1 MRKMQFLPRLQ
12 LILEALAEVAGQ
24 PRECPVGL
32 DDQLVEDRVGL
43 KNGAETCLYEPN
55 DSRLP

>member
-1 MRKMQFLPRLQ
+1 MRLLPRLLVQ
-12 LILEALAEVAGQ
+12 EALAKEAGW
-24 PRECPVGL
+24 PRECPAGL

-43 KNGAETCLYEPN
+43 KNWAETRLYEPN